1 MWPLPPSVGIYA
13 NLYLDPTEDNKAV
26 IVDVDLKYNSYSVA
40 PNGAIGSGCMRWTCG
55 STI

>member
-1 MWPLPPSVGIYA
+1 MWSLPHSVGIYA

-26 IVDVDLKYNSYSVA
+26 IVDMDLKYNNYSAA